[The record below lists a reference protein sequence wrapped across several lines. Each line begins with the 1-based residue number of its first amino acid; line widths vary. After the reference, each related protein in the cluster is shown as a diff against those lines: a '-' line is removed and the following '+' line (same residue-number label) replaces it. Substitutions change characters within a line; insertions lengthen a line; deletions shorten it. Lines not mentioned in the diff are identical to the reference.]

1 MAKKLT
7 KKQAEQLATF
17 YEDVVKDVT
26 EDFANRQQARRSY
39 ELTWRQNLNFLMGN
53 QYCNVTSS
61 GEVVQED
68 KYFFWQEKQ
77 VFNHI
82 VPIVETRISRICRN
96 KPKPMVRP
104 YTGSQQDVKS
114 AEISDKILATLQDK
128 LDMDEVINQAVT
140 WSETCGT
147 SFYKVTWQGGSQDA
161 ASPNQQDV
169 AVTVCPPF
177 EIFPDSNVCQGL
189 QDVNSL
195 IHARAFDV
203 EEIKRIW
210 GKDVAGC
217 TNQTM
222 ALDGVVGSGGLGYN
236 ATVPTVTMQDKANS
250 CVVIERYTR
259 PSVQHPNGKLEIVA
273 GDTLLYYGDLP
284 YQIGTD
290 GQRDFPFVRQVSFLQ
305 PGSFWGTSV
314 IERLIPVQ
322 RAYNALKNRKHE
334 FLNRLT
340 MGILMVEDGSVDTDN
355 LQEEGLS
362 PGKILVY
369 RQGANMP
376 EIMDNGTL
384 PIDFD
389 KEESRL
395 LDEFVSI
402 SGVSDFARNS
412 TTPANVTSGTAMQL
426 IAEQDEMRMSCS
438 LDQMYAAIK
447 KIAKLCLQLY
457 KQFAGQSKLV
467 RVVQG
472 NKADLMYLSSSD
484 VSNGDVVFD
493 TEGDVGGSLA
503 TRRAVIFQM
512 ISSGLLEG
520 TDGQISQAKKER
532 LLDML
537 GLGSWKEEKPLAD
550 LHCQRAEWENAN
562 LQQAKVL
569 SVDDHQIHVD
579 RHLRYLLANA
589 NVDFDKQEELLRHV
603 EQHKTYLKEISNGQ
617 I

>member
-26 EDFANRQQARRSY
+26 QDFAQRQQSRRSY

-53 QYCNVTSS
+53 QYCNVAPS

-82 VPIVETRISRICRN
+82 VPIVETRISRLCRH

-104 YTGSQQDVKS
+104 YTGSQDDVRS
-114 AEISDKILATLQDK
+114 AQISDKILATLQDK
-128 LDMDEVINQAVT
+128 LGMDEVINQAVT

-147 SFYKVTWQGGSQDA
+147 SFYKVTWQGNSQQTDNL
-161 ASPNQQDV
+161 NQQDV

-195 IHARAFDV
+195 IHARAFSV

-210 GKDVAGC
+210 GKDVAG
-217 TNQTM
+217 TTHQTM

-236 ATVPTVTMQDKANS
+236 ATVPTVTMQDTADS

-259 PSVQHPNGKLEIVA
+259 PSAENPNGKLEIVA
-273 GDTLLYYGDLP
+273 GDTLLYYGELP
-284 YQIGTD
+284 YQMGAN
-290 GQRDFPFVRQVSFLQ
+290 GKRDFPFVRQVSFLQ

-438 LDQMYAAIK
+438 LDEMHNAIK

-457 KQFAGQSKLV
+457 RQFAGENKLV
-467 RVVQG
+467 RVVSG
-472 NKADLMYLSSSD
+472 NKADLMYLSSAD

-503 TRRAVIFQM
+503 TRRAVIFEM
-512 ISSGLLEG
+512 LSSGLLEG
-520 TDGQISQAKKER
+520 ADGKISQQRKER

-537 GLGSWKEEKPLAD
+537 GLGSWTEEKSLD
-550 LHCQRAEWENAN
+550 TLHCERAEVENT
-562 LQQAKVL
+562 QPTQASVL
-569 SVDDHQIHVD
+569 PIDDHQIHVD
-579 RHLRYLLANA
+579 RHVRYLLANTNLSEQA
-589 NVDFDKQEELLRHV
+589 QAQLLDHV
-603 EQHKTYLKEISNGQ
+603 AQHKNYLKENTNGQ